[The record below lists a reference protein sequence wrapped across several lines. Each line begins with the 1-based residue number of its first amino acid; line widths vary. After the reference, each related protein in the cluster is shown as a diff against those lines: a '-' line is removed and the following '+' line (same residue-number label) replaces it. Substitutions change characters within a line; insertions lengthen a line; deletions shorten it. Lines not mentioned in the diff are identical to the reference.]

1 MKEKILHLEKSRYSN
16 DSLKKLKM
24 KFDVTFLETNSQN
37 ELIDFLNADNYFGIF
52 TKLGLEFNQEALD
65 CQPYLKYL
73 ITPTTG
79 LNHIDLNY
87 ANGKGVSVISLKGE
101 DELLKSIK
109 STAEHTWAILLMLI
123 RNLDGAFRDVKNG
136 FWRREPFLASEL
148 DGKTIGIIG
157 YGRLGKIIAKYADAF
172 GMKVIAYDI
181 NSKVFLNEFISNSK
195 INYLLS
201 ECDILT
207 LHIPSNKENY
217 NFIDSEKLNKLK
229 KNVVIINT
237 SRGEVIDEVAFLK
250 FLLDNKMASAA
261 TDVLHGDSTWA
272 EFSPKDN
279 ELIKYANRNKNLII
293 TPHMGGYGK
302 TSINRTRD
310 FIVDKLINKFKLSY
324 INE

>member
-1 MKEKILHLEKSRYSN
+1 MRQKILHLEKNRYSN
-16 DSLKKLKM
+16 ESLNKLKI
-24 KFDVTFLETNSQN
+24 KFDVTYLETNSQD
-37 ELIDFLNADNYFGIF
+37 ELINFLREDNYFAIF
-52 TKLGLEFNQEALD
+52 TKLGLEFNQEAID
-65 CQPYLKYL
+65 SQSSLKYL

-79 LNHIDLNY
+79 LNHIDLNH
-87 ANGKGVSVISLKGE
+87 ANAKGVSVISLKGE
-101 DELLKSIK
+101 KELLNSIK

-123 RNLDGAFRDVKNG
+123 RNLDGAFKDVKNG

-172 GMKVIAYDI
+172 GMKVIAYDT
-181 NSKVFLNEFISNSK
+181 NTKVFLNEDINNSN

-201 ECDILT
+201 ESDILT

-217 NFIDSEKLNKLK
+217 NFMDSVKLNKLK

-250 FLLDNKMASAA
+250 FLQENKMASAA
-261 TDVLHGDSTWA
+261 IDVLHGDSSWA

-279 ELIKYANRNKNLII
+279 ELIKYANSNKNLII

-310 FIVDKLINKFKLSY
+310 FIVDKLIKL
-324 INE
+324 I